1 MGMRL
6 YLWRIPNPSLDLL
19 DLLDHISSSSMWWST
34 YLMSDYQPVPWQYTK
49 ESFGASGGVNKL
61 AAIYAATARPALG
74 T

>member
-6 YLWRIPNPSLDLL
+6 YLWRIPIPSLDLL
-19 DLLDHISSSSMWWST
+19 GHISSSSMCWQMS
-34 YLMSDYQPVPWQYTK
+34 LMSDYQPVPWQYTK

-61 AAIYAATARPALG
+61 AAIHAVTARPALG